1 MEIVV
6 NDWAMVEMLCG
17 KTSRLHPVLGTLLNK
32 RKKDPRMKYKSGD
45 ISLFQRNS
53 LNAKFYRDFLAK
65 EFHIHRYEWESCGYE
80 QQIPPGKNSLHIP
93 FYQTNTSQY
102 CPLGAVCE
110 TGERGRQ
117 KLAKKCPGY
126 CTEYALLYPEHLHMI
141 GRYNSLFGIDM
152 RILKEEEILKNYIQN
167 GVDRVVIRA
176 W

>member
-1 MEIVV
+1 
-6 NDWAMVEMLCG
+6 MLFR
-17 KTSRLHPVLGTLLNK
+17 S
-32 RKKDPRMKYKSGD
+32 
-45 ISLFQRNS
+45 RNS
-53 LNAKFYRDFLAK
+53 LNAGFYRNFL
-65 EFHIHRYEWESCGYE
+65 EREYGIQRFEWESCGYE

-152 RILKEEEILKNYIQN
+152 RILKEEEILENYIQN